1 MFQGE
6 PALEHKHPAAVSG
19 GGEPNGGLPGCN
31 MPIDARKI
39 RVDPKS
45 GAQRRLPTRVED
57 ALEVRQEGVAVDV
70 GPLLGRLGLVP

>member
-6 PALEHKHPAAVSG
+6 RAALEHKHPAAVSG

-31 MPIDARKI
+31 MPIDARKV

-45 GAQRRLPTRVED
+45 GRSVACRRESRM
-57 ALEVRQEGVAVDV
+57 R
-70 GPLLGRLGLVP
+70 